1 MEYRELLTVALDF
14 ATAIL
19 LGALVGIEREKRKSE
34 EDDTHH
40 IAGLR
45 TFILLALFGAAA
57 GFLSRS
63 LAAPWIFAVSLLIV
77 GTFVAAGYYVTSRTS
92 QNGKGLTTEIA
103 AVIVFLLG
111 AMVMYGYE
119 PLAIGLGVV
128 TAAVLAYKQPLHGFV
143 EKLGWD
149 DVYAGMRLLIAT
161 FIALPLLPN
170 EPIDPWGALNPYKL
184 WLLVILI
191 SSLSLV
197 GYVLTRL
204 LGASRGV
211 ALTGLVGGLAS
222 STAVTLSFAK
232 EGRETPQNANA
243 LACGILLAWA
253 VMFVRVLVLVAVV
266 NRPLLAPLLV
276 PFLAMAVTVGA
287 FAAFYYYRDGS
298 ANAYRGSRGKEPL
311 QPDRCGEIRCAVRRD
326 PARGQD
332 RAGDP
337 AAERTLRG
345 RGPLRPRRCRCH
357 HAVDG
362 GACPE
367 RANPYCSHRHHHRG
381 AFQHFGEMRDG
392 RGPGR
397 ARTRQADPDRHRRH
411 AARRPRSRVPRVRT
425 AALHQSLAS
434 RGYAKATA
442 AATPSSATAAGTSQS
457 A

>member
-1 MEYRELLTVALDF
+1 
-14 ATAIL
+14 
-19 LGALVGIEREKRKSE
+19 
-34 EDDTHH
+34 
-40 IAGLR
+40 
-45 TFILLALFGAAA
+45 
-57 GFLSRS
+57 LS
-63 LAAPWIFAVSLLIV
+63 APWVFAVSLLIV
-77 GTFVAAGYYVTSRTS
+77 GAFVVAGYYVTSKTS

-103 AVIVFLLG
+103 AVIVFLLA

-119 PLAIGLGVV
+119 PLAIGLGVI

-191 SSLSLV
+191 SSISLI

-266 NRPLLAPLLV
+266 NRPLLAPLLI

-298 ANAYRGSRGKEPL
+298 ANTHMSAK
-311 QPDRCGEIRCAVRRD
+311 GEVAVKNPFSLTAAAKFGALFAVVLLAVKIVEKTLPPSGLYAVAALSGLVD
-326 PARGQD
+326 VDAITLSMAELAQNGQI
-332 RAGDP
+332 
-337 AAERTLRG
+337 
-345 RGPLRPRRCRCH
+345 
-357 HAVDG
+357 
-362 GACPE
+362 
-367 RANPYCSHRHHHRG
+367 
-381 AFQHFGEMRDG
+381 
-392 RGPGR
+392 
-397 ARTRQADPDRHRRH
+397 
-411 AARRPRSRVPRVRT
+411 RT
-425 AALHQSLAS
+425 AVIAITIAALSNTLVKCGMVVVLA
-434 RGYAKATA
+434 GLALGKPILIATA
-442 AATPSSATAAGTSQS
+442 ATLLAGLAAAFLPAFFSS
-457 A
+457 